1 VPKVPGGAAG
11 DGGAAG
17 AAGGDMQVRAAAPAD
32 DVQTG
37 RVGDE
42 TAGRGAEGGAPRALQ
57 HILPKDNGSKG
68 VLATSAEWRG
78 LRAGREQRALKAAET
93 VLRHG
98 APAAGRLGIDSG
110 AGAAPRPIAALGTAG
125 GAGGAARGG
134 STSERQRSAAATG
147 VGRAG
152 GRGGGAGPEK
162 RGGRRLADSETA
174 ALAWLRHGGA
184 GEGAG
189 GAGAPTQEL
198 GAGSGEWVAAAM
210 EAVIDAKVL
219 VPRALNHKPEPQTR
233 TSDLQT

>member
-1 VPKVPGGAAG
+1 V
-11 DGGAAG
+11 
-17 AAGGDMQVRAAAPAD
+17 GGDMQARATAPAD
-32 DVQTG
+32 GVQTG
-37 RVGDE
+37 GVGDE
-42 TAGRGAEGGAPRALQ
+42 SAGRGTVGGAPRALQ
-57 HILPKDNGSKG
+57 QILPKDKDKGSKG

-98 APAAGRLGIDSG
+98 TPAAGRLGLDSG
-110 AGAAPRPIAALGTAG
+110 AGPAGRPIAALGTAG

-134 STSERQRSAAATG
+134 SPNQTKSYSEGQRSAAATG
-147 VGRAG
+147 VGQAG

-162 RGGRRLADSETA
+162 RGGRRLADSEAA

-219 VPRALNHKPEPQTR
+219 APRAPNPKPEPQT
-233 TSDLQT
+233 